1 MEAKVTVILKDFS
14 HEFRLCKIA
23 RVGTALVN
31 GVWSYMD
38 GLYATQLIEHAHK
51 YYQENVFMP
60 SNVLRAM
67 DLGGGCLSY
76 EGLEVL
82 RALESS
88 GKNIVVV

>member
-1 MEAKVTVILKDFS
+1 MEAKVTVILEDFS

-23 RVGTALVN
+23 RISTALIN

-38 GLYATQLIEHAHK
+38 GLYETQLIEHA
-51 YYQENVFMP
+51 P

>member
-1 MEAKVTVILKDFS
+1 
-14 HEFRLCKIA
+14 
-23 RVGTALVN
+23 
-31 GVWSYMD
+31 
-38 GLYATQLIEHAHK
+38 
-51 YYQENVFMP
+51 MP

>member
-1 MEAKVTVILKDFS
+1 MEAKVTVILEDFS
-14 HEFRLCKIA
+14 HELRLCRIA
-23 RVGTALVN
+23 RLSTTLIN

-38 GLYATQLIEHAHK
+38 GLYETQLIEHAHN
-51 YYQENVFMP
+51 YYQENVFTP

-76 EGLEVL
+76 EGLEVV

-88 GKNIVVV
+88 GKNIAVV